1 MATGRGTVRPCRGRT
16 PGPGPLRTARGHGRE
31 CPESA
36 ARRHTM
42 PRCGVRRYRTIA
54 VRPGTRLARL
64 PGSVLLTRP
73 APRRKPWRQVL
84 LSIVVTNLLLV
95 FLALVIYLGRHAGT

>member
-1 MATGRGTVRPCRGRT
+1 M
-16 PGPGPLRTARGHGRE
+16 
-31 CPESA
+31 
-36 ARRHTM
+36 
-42 PRCGVRRYRTIA
+42 
-54 VRPGTRLARL
+54 RPGTRLARL

-73 APRRKPWRQVL
+73 APRRSPWRQVL